1 MPVMKPSLIRVL
13 DDLKHALADNAANQG
28 ESWSRRVRHALDTL
42 EHFLRRHRVN
52 LRDAEGRVVDVD
64 TSLNPS
70 PGVDRRAD
78 KLHQELDRL
87 LNQAQMLR
95 AKLNAIHPGGGVTNA
110 ATEAGALPVA
120 PEVGD
125 RTDFSVFC
133 EEAEQLLTDLE
144 HYKEEETM
152 LIEDNITLDLGAGD

>member
-1 MPVMKPSLIRVL
+1 
-13 DDLKHALADNAANQG
+13 
-28 ESWSRRVRHALDTL
+28 
-42 EHFLRRHRVN
+42 
-52 LRDAEGRVVDVD
+52 VVDVD

-95 AKLNAIHPGGGVTNA
+95 AKLNAIHPSGGVANA
-110 ATEAGALPVA
+110 ATEAGALSVA

-133 EEAEQLLTDLE
+133 EEAEQFLTDLE